1 MEISDIKLRVNHNV
15 NFNLEDVKIKNLLII
30 GNTINFFGFFNDGRI
45 NMMSMNK
52 NDRYHYMWLL
62 KRCKEKT
69 NIYIIGES
77 EECEYYT
84 NVFNYFG
91 SLGIKVNWKFMETK
105 EPKDYLEKLSSLK
118 NMKFD
123 YIVGNPPYNA
133 GKSSGFKSGEYSIE
147 SDIVNRM
154 NKICNKQI
162 MVYPFSRWAKRE
174 KLSKENS
181 TSGHLI
187 SIDLYD
193 VTETFGVK
201 PRWKYVGVYY
211 YDNTII
217 SNITKISCK
226 NEIFKIESLNNLQN
240 IQLFYSKLSNPYR
253 QLENIIDYTKV
264 LYDKLINNYKTMVN
278 DHYGYIYEE
287 NRFKSA
293 AKYGID
299 RKSKIQNKLERVKKY
314 LKEGTYKYCLYK
326 VSFNNSYNEVKE
338 WLNTED
344 PDKVFNGQICWLC
357 NDVNVRNNIK
367 YWMESPLFDMWRRY
381 YFGNAVAVAD
391 GVYGNM
397 PALPFDM
404 DENAFK
410 TFVNNLYIFTEED
423 KTILREM
430 NIHNIDND
438 EYYK

>member
-1 MEISDIKLRVNHNV
+1 
-15 NFNLEDVKIKNLLII
+15 
-30 GNTINFFGFFNDGRI
+30 
-45 NMMSMNK
+45 
-52 NDRYHYMWLL
+52 
-62 KRCKEKT
+62 
-69 NIYIIGES
+69 
-77 EECEYYT
+77 
-84 NVFNYFG
+84 
-91 SLGIKVNWKFMETK
+91 METK
-105 EPKDYLEKLSSLK
+105 EPKDYLEKLSLLK

-123 YIVGNPPYNA
+123 YIIGNPPYNA
-133 GKSSGFKSGEYSIE
+133 GQSSGFKSGEYSIE

-240 IQLFYSKLSNPYR
+240 IQFFYSKLSNPYR